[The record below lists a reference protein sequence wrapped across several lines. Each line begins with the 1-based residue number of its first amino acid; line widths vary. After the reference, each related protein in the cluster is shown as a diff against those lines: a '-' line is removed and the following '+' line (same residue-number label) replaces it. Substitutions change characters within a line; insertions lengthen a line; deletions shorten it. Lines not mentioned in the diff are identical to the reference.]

1 MNGLRSPYSSIKTL
15 RNTDWNPGNLWK
27 NLNINYKQKIK
38 GTKFNQKIT
47 KKRCSLKIEQLK
59 NMAGDRI
66 DALEREIITHKFKYN
81 SVIENLKMN
90 ICEYESRQMNNVMT
104 ENQIQN
110 IMEIVE

>member
-1 MNGLRSPYSSIKTL
+1 
-15 RNTDWNPGNLWK
+15 
-27 NLNINYKQKIK
+27 
-38 GTKFNQKIT
+38 
-47 KKRCSLKIEQLK
+47 
-59 NMAGDRI
+59 MAGDRI